1 MSFRGVEKAV
11 LWNTSG
17 SNPAEWTVVDLTE
30 VAAANGILIG
40 FARLSRAYSVGT
52 DASGALV
59 IAGAGLDTS
68 TPANTRAFLMTV
80 SPPIAPIAFPP
91 IITTFG
97 LSPEGFT
104 CGFLSLAN
112 PDIGY
117 YLECTTNIE
126 PPSIWTPVS
135 FTPGAGGMTSL
146 SDPNPPSGQC
156 FYRIRIQ

>member
-1 MSFRGVEKAV
+1 
-11 LWNTSG
+11 
-17 SNPAEWTVVDLTE
+17 VVDLTE
-30 VAAANGILIG
+30 VAAANGMLVG

-52 DASGALV
+52 DAAGTLV

-104 CGFLSLAN
+104 CGFLSLVN
-112 PDIGY
+112 PAIMY
-117 YLECTTNIE
+117 YLDCTTNLE
-126 PPSIWTPVS
+126 LPSIWTPIS
-135 FTPGAGGMTSL
+135 FTPGTGGMTSL
-146 SDPNPPSGQC
+146 SDANPSGQQR